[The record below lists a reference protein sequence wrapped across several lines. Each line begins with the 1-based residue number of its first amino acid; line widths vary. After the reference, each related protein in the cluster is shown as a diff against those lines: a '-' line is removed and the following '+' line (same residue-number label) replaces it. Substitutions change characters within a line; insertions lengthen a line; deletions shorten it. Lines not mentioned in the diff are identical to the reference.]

1 MLTQKEIDALKPTDK
16 RQQKAAGRGLFY
28 ILQPSGV
35 ASWALFYRVDGVQR
49 KLTLGSYPTLSL
61 KAAREKADKARI
73 VIANGGDPHGDK
85 LLARAA
91 ARTRI
96 DDDSVESVVA
106 SFMATYAQRQL
117 KPRTAKEVGRVLTSE
132 FVKRWP
138 RRRLADIKPVDVHK
152 ALDAIIE
159 RGSPY
164 AANRALEW
172 FKRLCKWA
180 EGRQIIDV
188 NPCAKITAPAP
199 EKSRER
205 VLSDDELKAVWRAA
219 EAVGWPY
226 GDVVRLLI
234 LTGARFGEA
243 TGLEWRELNLEA
255 QAWTLPGDR
264 TKNGRQHTIP
274 LSARAVE
281 ILRSAPRIGETYVF
295 TFTGDKP
302 LAGNGIIKRRLDE
315 KLPDGM
321 EPWRLHDLR
330 RTFASG
336 LARLGT
342 PIHVVEKLLNHVGG
356 ALSGVAGI
364 YNRHA
369 YADEQRAAADTWGR
383 YVETL
388 VSGAPARGNVV
399 QIKARGCGVIES
411 DAGKTL

>member
-28 ILQPSGV
+28 ILQPSGA

-61 KAAREKADKARI
+61 KAAREKADKARV
-73 VIANGGDPHGDK
+73 VIADGGDPHADK
-85 LLARAA
+85 VATRAA

-106 SFMATYAQRQL
+106 SFMATYANRNL
-117 KPRTAKEVGRVLTSE
+117 KPRTAREVGRVLTSE
-132 FVKRWP
+132 FVKHWP

-164 AANRALEW
+164 AANRALGW

-188 NPCAKITAPAP
+188 SPCAKITAPAP

-205 VLSDDELKAVWRAA
+205 VLSDGELAAVWRAA

-226 GDVVRLLI
+226 GHVIKLLV

-243 TGLEWRELNLEA
+243 TGLEWRELNLDA
-255 QAWTLPGDR
+255 QAWALPGDR

-281 ILRSAPRIGETYVF
+281 ILKSAPRIGETYVF

-302 LAGNGIIKRRLDE
+302 LAGNGIIKRKLDE

-336 LARLGT
+336 LARLGA

-356 ALSGVAGI
+356 VLSGVAGI
-364 YNRHA
+364 YNRHS
-369 YADEQRAAADTWGR
+369 YADEQRAAAEAWARHVDS
-383 YVETL
+383 L
-388 VSGAPARGNVV
+388 VSGDTDGNVAALA
-399 QIKARGCGVIES
+399 KARGVVERG
-411 DAGKTL
+411 T